1 MTYLN
6 NPGLVLDL
14 VREGEVHRDLY
25 TSEAVFDLEI
35 QHLFRNT
42 WVYVGHASQIPNAG
56 DYFTTTVANQPI
68 VMIRHQDDT
77 IKVLYNRC
85 PHRGAEIVRDVHGC
99 AGSSLRCPYHAWTFN
114 TDGMWLVLT

>member
-6 NPGLVLDL
+6 NPGSVLDL

-25 TSEAVFDLEI
+25 TSESVFDLEI

-42 WVYVGHASQIPNAG
+42 WVYVGHASQIPNPG
-56 DYFTTTVANQPI
+56 DYFTTTVADQPI
-68 VMIRHQDDT
+68 VMIRHQDTT

-85 PHRGAEIVRDVHGC
+85 PHRGAEIVRDVHGL
-99 AGSSLRCPYHAWTFN
+99 SLIHISEPTRPY
-114 TDGMWLVLT
+114 

>member
-6 NPGLVLDL
+6 NSGSVLDL

-42 WVYVGHASQIPNAG
+42 WVYVGHASQIPNPG
-56 DYFTTTVANQPI
+56 TISDYGGRSADCHDP
-68 VMIRHQDDT
+68 
-77 IKVLYNRC
+77 
-85 PHRGAEIVRDVHGC
+85 
-99 AGSSLRCPYHAWTFN
+99 SSGQHH
-114 TDGMWLVLT
+114 